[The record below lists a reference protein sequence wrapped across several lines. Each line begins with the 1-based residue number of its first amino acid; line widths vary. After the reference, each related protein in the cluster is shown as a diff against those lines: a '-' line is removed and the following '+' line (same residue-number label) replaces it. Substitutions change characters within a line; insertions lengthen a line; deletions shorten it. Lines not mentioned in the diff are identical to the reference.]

1 MVAVVAERRRAGVRA
16 AATRRRQERGR
27 GRGQRQSPPPLIPQ
41 GRLGGGAGYGAA
53 ATCSRRWSRA
63 RRKAQQ
69 FWHKRARRSLGSNG
83 HAHTS
88 RAQRWTRRSMEAQN
102 DGSSKRLQAGASCA
116 RERRWSACA
125 MCWIRRASAWRC
137 VWHGLEGLRRS
148 AGAARSDQQQG
159 LADSSCERER
169 AGRVSVGERQVGAC
183 WRSGRERYE

>member
-83 HAHTS
+83 HAHAS

-102 DGSSKRLQAGASCA
+102 DGSSKRLQAGWRKLCT
-116 RERRWSACA
+116 
-125 MCWIRRASAWRC
+125 RAPVVSLCNKLDKA
-137 VWHGLEGLRRS
+137 
-148 AGAARSDQQQG
+148 
-159 LADSSCERER
+159 
-169 AGRVSVGERQVGAC
+169 RVSVEVRVARARGSTQERGRSALRPTTRTRRLVLRARESGSGER
-183 WRSGRERYE
+183 R